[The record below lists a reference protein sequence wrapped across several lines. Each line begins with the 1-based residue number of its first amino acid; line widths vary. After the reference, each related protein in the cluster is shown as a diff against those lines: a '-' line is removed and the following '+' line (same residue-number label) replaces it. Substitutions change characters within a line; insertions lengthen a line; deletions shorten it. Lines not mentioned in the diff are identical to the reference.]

1 MTLSDFCF
9 ISFTAPGRSC
19 DLVKSSQTQYQQ
31 TTKGKCSFSSRERHL
46 LVCWSPRLKSIS
58 ESDPAS
64 AWRQFLKT
72 LQDVGLW
79 LTVMGSR
86 GQTLPWTLFPV
97 LLLAMTYSSHCS
109 LVKVNKG
116 LKVKRGQSTY
126 LQEGDLQFHIPRQKD
141 ACKVEVVLNEPIT
154 QRVGKLLPQVM
165 ERSSSHESHR
175 RHLTMQSRTKVLCSR
190 GTAWNLSCRKLC
202 HILLVLM

>member
-1 MTLSDFCF
+1 MTQSESCF

-19 DLVKSSQTQYQQ
+19 DLVKSSQTEYQQ
-31 TTKGKCSFSSRERHL
+31 TTRGKCSFSSRGRHP
-46 LVCWSPRLKSIS
+46 LVCWNPRLKCVS

-64 AWRQFLKT
+64 AWSQSLET

-165 ERSSSHESHR
+165 ERSSSHENHR
-175 RHLTMQSRTKVLCSR
+175 RHLAMQSKTEVLCSH
-190 GTAWNLSCRKLC
+190 GTVWKLTCRKLC
-202 HILLVLM
+202 HIL